1 MKENRKELLS
11 EKIRRTQEQMEKLKK
26 ADMQLKKQLAN
37 EKQKDLKAWQEALL
51 KGISPVLEKRAGKE
65 YWEKVTTDEVIK
77 AMVDGIT
84 GAGRE

>member
-37 EKQKDLKAWQEALL
+37 EKQKDMKAWQAALL
-51 KGISPVLEKRAGKE
+51 RSIAPLLEKRAGKE
-65 YWEKVTTDEVIK
+65 YWETMTVEE
-77 AMVDGIT
+77 IT
-84 GAGRE
+84 QALSEKFRGREEE